1 MIKTAKRVSRIFVIW
16 TFDIRICFNIPD
28 SDFDFL
34 SVAENDFF
42 AFACAVHLKV
52 FSSLAD

>member
-1 MIKTAKRVSRIFVIW
+1 MFAIW
-16 TFDIRICFNIPD
+16 TFGIRICFNIPD